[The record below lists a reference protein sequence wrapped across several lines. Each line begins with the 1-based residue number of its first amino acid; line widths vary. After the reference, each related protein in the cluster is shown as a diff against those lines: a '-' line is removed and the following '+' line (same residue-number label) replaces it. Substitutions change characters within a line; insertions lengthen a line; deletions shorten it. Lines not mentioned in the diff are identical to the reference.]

1 MYESMSLKHFFFLN
15 AWIFFFEEE
24 GGWGSAEITII
35 FYALLHDLSVEMMN
49 FLKLKI
55 LLHKYALMNVKREQN
70 PFVNKNNGIYLSL
83 T

>member
-1 MYESMSLKHFFFLN
+1 MSLKHFFFLN
-15 AWIFFFEEE
+15 AWIFFFLKKES
-24 GGWGSAEITII
+24 GWGWGSAEITII